1 MNYRLTLSLLAA
13 FGLLQAGSL
22 VSMEPEPTA
31 AANVQPV
38 ETHYPR
44 EVFFTMHLPSDI
56 LLKPKNPEQA
66 KQHQRALQQF
76 WHPDKNPNYREFA
89 TAVTQAVN
97 DAYDKYMRA
106 HTSGTQEQTVNW
118 DQFSKAMPITLAQ
131 IRENQSKVYE
141 KLEITFDKAKLVRNL
156 SYQAQTL
163 SNEPKRAFAYW
174 LEIAQIKPTKAIEAS
189 QRSAFEH
196 LGHMYEEG
204 NGVKLDYA
212 QAFSYFSKARSSLYS
227 LLRLGIMTYKGQG
240 TPVDYPEALKI
251 LLEIINSD
259 LPESL
264 KMKARGIVG
273 DMYFYG
279 QGAPIDYK
287 RAYELYEKT
296 ALHANLSGCSVFD
309 DHREARVRAFLGL
322 GKFAHYAYKFGMGI
336 EALNFQKAQISY
348 QNAINEIGIQKN
360 PNLQLKADLFLHCAK
375 LDKDLGRYELAAQK
389 FVQLINYPIT
399 PESKIAALIELAGI
413 YSNVLGPQ
421 QLLNGS
427 KAIECLE
434 QALQLETDAVKQAAI
449 LARMGDIYKNGIGL
463 PKDIDKAIEYYEKA
477 AALSNA
483 DFDIAMKLARLYDSK
498 KEYSKVTE
506 LLHSVLA
513 NPNTTAI
520 QKNNTLY
527 VLGRLYMDYPE
538 FRDITKAL
546 DYLLQAAAMIDHKE
560 TQAWALYQTGK
571 LYYFH
576 MRPINKPLITYFLTA
591 AKNTG
596 HPQISSKAQELLNKL
611 EENEQAREASLAA
624 YLAARQA
631 AADAQA
637 AAPTD
642 EVKEPEVKKAR
653 TGE

>member
-1 MNYRLTLSLLAA
+1 MNYRLTLSFLAA
-13 FGLLQAGSL
+13 LGLLQAGSL
-22 VSMEPEPTA
+22 VSMEPEAIA
-31 AANVQPV
+31 ASNVQPV

-44 EVFFTMHLPSDI
+44 EVFFTLHLPSDI

-89 TAVTQAVN
+89 TAVTQVINA
-97 DAYDKYMRA
+97 AYDEYMRA
-106 HTSGTQEQTVNW
+106 HNSGTKEQTVNW
-118 DQFSKAMPITLAQ
+118 DQFPKAMPITLAQ

-141 KLEITFDKAKLVRNL
+141 KLDITFDKAKLVRNL
-156 SYQAQTL
+156 YNQALTL
-163 SNEPKRAFAYW
+163 HNEPKRAFAYW

-204 NGVKLDYA
+204 NGVKQDYA
-212 QAFSYFSKARSSLYS
+212 QAFSYYSKARSSLQS

-279 QGAPIDYK
+279 QGTPIDYK

-336 EALNFQKAQISY
+336 EAVNFQKALISY
-348 QNAINEIGIQKN
+348 QNAMNEVGIQKN
-360 PNLQLKADLFLHCAK
+360 PNQQLRADLFLHCAK

-399 PESKIAALIELAGI
+399 TESKIAALIELAGI

-434 QALQLETDAVKQAAI
+434 QALQLETDTVKQAAI
-449 LARMGDIYKNGIGL
+449 LAQLGDIFNNGCL
-463 PKDIDKAIEYYEKA
+463 AKDYDKAIGYYEKA
-477 AALSNA
+477 LALSNS
-483 DFDIAMKLARLYDSK
+483 DFDIVVKLALLYISK
-498 KEYSKVTE
+498 KEYSKNAE

-513 NPNTTAI
+513 RPNTTAV
-520 QKNNTLY
+520 QKHRTLHALGLLY
-527 VLGRLYMDYPE
+527 VDYSE
-538 FRDITKAL
+538 FRTITKAL

-611 EENEQAREASLAA
+611 EENEQARAASLAA
-624 YLAARQA
+624 YHAARQA